1 MPRAVAPAMLLP
13 TTMFF
18 QTSPVVMPLYL
29 TGSQKLE
36 SLGMRGKRA
45 PAQTARP
52 LKTLADCSKAL
63 KEYNPNLEITVCVHA
78 TKNTYYV
85 TELRGYDN
93 WEMVAACPYFDVFS
107 TTIINWTL
115 PESFF
120 KEITERTVKIAK
132 KYGKQSERWL
142 MGYNAQPEDFSQIDK
157 VVDMYAD
164 AGVDRLATWT
174 YRGGY
179 GTIVAAPDP
188 IKLWDAIG
196 ENYKRVLNK

>member
-1 MPRAVAPAMLLP
+1 MKKFEDYYGYEMPKFMNDDVKQFRWREA
-13 TTMFF
+13 
-18 QTSPVVMPLYL
+18 
-29 TGSQKLE
+29 
-36 SLGMRGKRA
+36 
-45 PAQTARP
+45 

-63 KEYNPNLEITVCVHA
+63 KEVNPILEITCCVHA

-107 TTIINWTL
+107 TTIINWSL

-142 MGYNAQPEDFSQIDK
+142 MGYNAQPEDFNQIDK
-157 VVDMYAD
+157 VVDMYESM
-164 AGVDRLATWT
+164 GVDRLATWT
-174 YRGGY
+174 YRGGL
-179 GTIVAAPDP
+179 GTVVAAPDP
-188 IKLWDAIG
+188 IKLWDKIG
-196 ENYKRVLNK
+196 ENYKRVLKK

>member
-1 MPRAVAPAMLLP
+1 MNDDVKQFRWREA
-13 TTMFF
+13 
-18 QTSPVVMPLYL
+18 
-29 TGSQKLE
+29 
-36 SLGMRGKRA
+36 
-45 PAQTARP
+45 

-196 ENYKRVLNK
+196 ENYKRVLEK